1 MLAQGR
7 KLGLP
12 GSAVDALATRLGLA
26 ADDIATAPAPAEL
39 ERIRQ
44 LYNEARF
51 SELESA
57 ARSLVAR
64 FPAAGSGWKLL
75 GLAQHGLGMPE
86 QAEASMQKA
95 VNLLPGDWQ
104 IHFILGNFCLIGNRL
119 SAAEGHFHRCVQ
131 INPDHADAYCK
142 LGVVHRKQAND
153 AEAERCYLKALEL
166 VPNLAE
172 AFFNLGNLRGDQSR
186 LTEAET
192 CYRSALA
199 LDPGFAPAHN
209 NLGNVLLAQ
218 TRYEDAEAS
227 FRIALTLS
235 PYFLDALVNLGNALT
250 RQDKLSEAE
259 TAYQSALRLC
269 PDLGS
274 ALGGLGNVLT
284 LSGRVPEAEN
294 CYRQMLQNTRVHA
307 EAPSMETRDR
317 QQDCKDEIAACCCL
331 AYTLMIQ
338 GRAAEADGYYRQ
350 ARRIG
355 MIPIE
360 HDIQACLLLPPIYE
374 SRDDITGWRKRF
386 GEGLEQLGT
395 ATEKLDPGYLH
406 MPSFYLA
413 YQNQNNCQLMTALN
427 SVLRKRVS
435 EAHPVANRVESWTPP
450 ESNHRRIRVG
460 FLSEFFRDGHTIG
473 KLYEGLIGGLDR
485 DRFDVFVIEPGR
497 RPRNA
502 ASQRTDRVEENCI
515 ELPEDL
521 DSQFEILA
529 KAKLDVLFFADIGM
543 SAFSYFL
550 AGRRTAPVQAVGWG
564 HPDTTGIDTIDYYVS
579 AASIEPE
586 NAQQNYTERLVRLL
600 RLPCHYQTPPAPGK
614 VPTRNEL
621 GLPESGT
628 LYGCPQSL
636 FKFHP
641 DFDGVLAA
649 IAEGDA
655 GGHIVLLESAQAA
668 WVAQLR
674 ARWAKTYP
682 ILKARVLF
690 LPRQP
695 LQKFMALL
703 AHMDVLLDPVHFGSG
718 NTLYEAMVYG
728 TPVVTWP
735 GNFMRG
741 RIVSGAYRQMAVA
754 DAPVVAH
761 IEEYAAMA
769 LALGRD
775 PQRRRLIREA
785 SVEAARRE
793 LYEDRLAVRE
803 FECFLDTAV
812 TAAGRGEIL
821 PTGWTPGIPAA
832 LTE

>member
-1 MLAQGR
+1 
-7 KLGLP
+7 
-12 GSAVDALATRLGLA
+12 
-26 ADDIATAPAPAEL
+26 
-39 ERIRQ
+39 
-44 LYNEARF
+44 
-51 SELESA
+51 
-57 ARSLVAR
+57 
-64 FPAAGSGWKLL
+64 
-75 GLAQHGLGMPE
+75 
-86 QAEASMQKA
+86 
-95 VNLLPGDWQ
+95 
-104 IHFILGNFCLIGNRL
+104 
-119 SAAEGHFHRCVQ
+119 
-131 INPDHADAYCK
+131 
-142 LGVVHRKQAND
+142 
-153 AEAERCYLKALEL
+153 
-166 VPNLAE
+166 
-172 AFFNLGNLRGDQSR
+172 
-186 LTEAET
+186 
-192 CYRSALA
+192 
-199 LDPGFAPAHN
+199 
-209 NLGNVLLAQ
+209 
-218 TRYEDAEAS
+218 
-227 FRIALTLS
+227 
-235 PYFLDALVNLGNALT
+235 
-250 RQDKLSEAE
+250 
-259 TAYQSALRLC
+259 
-269 PDLGS
+269 
-274 ALGGLGNVLT
+274 
-284 LSGRVPEAEN
+284 
-294 CYRQMLQNTRVHA
+294 
-307 EAPSMETRDR
+307 
-317 QQDCKDEIAACCCL
+317 
-331 AYTLMIQ
+331 
-338 GRAAEADGYYRQ
+338 
-350 ARRIG
+350 
-355 MIPIE
+355 
-360 HDIQACLLLPPIYE
+360 
-374 SRDDITGWRKRF
+374 
-386 GEGLEQLGT
+386 
-395 ATEKLDPGYLH
+395 
-406 MPSFYLA
+406 
-413 YQNQNNCQLMTALN
+413 
-427 SVLRKRVS
+427 
-435 EAHPVANRVESWTPP
+435 
-450 ESNHRRIRVG
+450 
-460 FLSEFFRDGHTIG
+460 
-473 KLYEGLIGGLDR
+473 
-485 DRFDVFVIEPGR
+485 
-497 RPRNA
+497 
-502 ASQRTDRVEENCI
+502 
-515 ELPEDL
+515 
-521 DSQFEILA
+521 
-529 KAKLDVLFFADIGM
+529 M